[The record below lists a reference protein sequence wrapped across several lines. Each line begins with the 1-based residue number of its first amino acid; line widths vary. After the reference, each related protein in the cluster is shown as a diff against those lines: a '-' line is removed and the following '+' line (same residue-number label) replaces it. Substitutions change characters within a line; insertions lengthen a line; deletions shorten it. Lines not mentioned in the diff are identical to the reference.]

1 MEIFHNREI
10 TFLIVKVGGG
20 AEDIVGRQGLGK
32 SQLRTED
39 APGNVVVVGSVPCRV
54 VSEVH
59 VDGSLVAQAANVH
72 HGQTQGQQESD
83 EVPGAKR
90 A

>member
-54 VSEVH
+54 RSSRRWEPG
-59 VDGSLVAQAANVH
+59 GS
-72 HGQTQGQQESD
+72 GS
-83 EVPGAKR
+83 KR
-90 A
+90 APRPDPRSTRVGRGAWC